1 MYRSVILS
9 ILILTCLN
17 VFSQAQVT
25 FRYADSVTYGLY
37 TDRNWSK
44 LIIGGKEAIDDG
56 HDFFYMRM
64 RLGIAYY
71 ELKNYAMSAFHF
83 KKALEFNDS
92 DPLAVEYLFYSYYLS
107 GRTLQAWA
115 SLPETDSHNRERIFK
130 ESGIKK
136 NSLAFETFYCNPG
149 TDYILSNADYYFS
162 NTEAGSQTVTRFFLN
177 NSIYASHLISRN
189 VAYTHSFTNLIK
201 ENYLHYSN
209 GLQVADIPDQRVIQN
224 QYRGSF
230 SFFSSSGWS
239 VSPSFHFLTAGYP
252 FIATDNFGNNSFL
265 YQYDE
270 RTNGFTGGLAVTK
283 SGGFSAIGGEASYA
297 NLNYSRQLQG
307 TLSLMIYPLG
317 NRKLYLGGKFSAVA
331 DTGAPDTDT
340 RFVSGF
346 TAGVTIRNRVWI
358 EITGLSGYM
367 KNFTD
372 NNGLI
377 VYNSSDVLT
386 GKYNG
391 NIIVPFYRSGL
402 SLFAGGGFSNYT
414 SEFIPADGNNSSDS
428 DKTDYQSF
436 NLTGGISWNF

>member
-1 MYRSVILS
+1 MYRYLMLS
-9 ILILTCLN
+9 ILLMN
-17 VFSQAQVT
+17 FFKGVSQEPAT
-25 FRYADSVTYGLY
+25 FRYADSLTYTLY
-37 TDRNWSK
+37 AGKNWSE
-44 LIIGGKEAIDDG
+44 LIKKGKEAISNQ
-56 HDFFYMRM
+56 HDYYYMRM
-64 RLGIAYY
+64 RIGIAYY
-71 ELKNYAMSAFHF
+71 EMKNYGKSALHF
-83 KKALEFNDS
+83 RKALAFNEA
-92 DPLAVEYLFYSYYLS
+92 DPVALEYLFYSYFLS
-107 GRTLQAWA
+107 GRDLQAWSILQHIDRQDRA
-115 SLPETDSHNRERIFK
+115 RLLD
-130 ESGIKK
+130 ESRLKK
-136 NSLAFETFYCNPG
+136 NSLTLESFYSNAA
-149 TDYILSNADYYFS
+149 TDYIFSNPGYYFS
-162 NTEAGSQTVTRFFLN
+162 DPEAGSQVVTRFFVN
-177 NSIYASHLISRN
+177 NAIYASHIISGN
-189 VAYTHSFTNLIK
+189 ISYSHSFTNLIK
-201 ENYLHYSN
+201 ENYLHYYN
-209 GLQVADIPDQRVIQN
+209 GIQEADITEQRVVQN

-252 FIATDNFGNNSFL
+252 LIATGNFGNNPFL

-283 SGGFSAIGGEASYA
+283 SGAYSSIGGEASYA

-317 NRKLYLGGKFSAVA
+317 NRKLYLGGKISAVT

-340 RFVSGF
+340 RFISGF
-346 TAGVTIRNRVWI
+346 TAGLTIRDRVWI
-358 EITGLSGYM
+358 EFTGLSGYM

-414 SEFIPADGNNSSDS
+414 SEFIPSDGSGSFDS
-428 DKTDYQSF
+428 NKLDYQNF